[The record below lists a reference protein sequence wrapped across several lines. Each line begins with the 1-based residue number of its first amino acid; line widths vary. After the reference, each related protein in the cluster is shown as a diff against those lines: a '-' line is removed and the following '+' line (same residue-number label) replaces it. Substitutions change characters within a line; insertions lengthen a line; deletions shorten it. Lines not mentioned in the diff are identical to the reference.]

1 MGRARRGTGS
11 RGFVGVSEG
20 TEDSPATLEEALASA
35 AAEAVRAKV
44 VTKRRTVRYDVVKLE
59 VEMANQHVKTFRVVV
74 TPYTG

>member
-1 MGRARRGTGS
+1 MGKARRGTGS

-44 VTKRRTVRYDVVKLE
+44 VTKRRTVRYDVVRME
-59 VEMANQHVKTFRVVV
+59 VEIANQHVRTYRVVL
-74 TPYTG
+74 TPYS